1 MVMIILMSVILWFS
15 VVKEC
20 YASGNGYWKFLGSQ
34 QRQDPQLTG
43 TQKEDTNF
51 TATSIQSTY
60 SYDWQGKKYSS
71 ASNFSW
77 KFGKSMKSLYP
88 GDKIPVTGML
98 VYGRCTPG
106 IGAGVNAFVS
116 LYSELKTAEGF
127 VPSGTHT
134 NVIGLYLAPPGGQVS
149 KTNNI
154 EVWQGQKGQ
163 YMAIY
168 CTSSIMRKASIK
180 YIYEWVEGGAPPV
193 QTHAGWEGNWNSEW
207 GTVSF
212 QVRGRSVTG
221 TFAHKNGRLAGTLSP
236 MEEPCR
242 ADGDSPLPT
251 NRQMMRESS
260 YFSCRRTAEVSPAN
274 GGMVLI
280 LTKLPMGYGAGTGKY
295 GDSAPVLFR

>member
-1 MVMIILMSVILWFS
+1 MGKNKFAFIMVMIILMSVILWFS

-236 MEEPCR
+236 DGRTVSGRWGQSPSYKPPNDAGVFVFQLS
-242 ADGDSPLPT
+242 ADGRS
-251 NRQMMRESS
+251 
-260 YFSCRRTAEVSPAN
+260 F
-274 GGMVLI
+274 
-280 LTKLPMGYGAGTGKY
+280 TGKWWY
-295 GDSAPVLFR
+295 GFNTNKAADGVWSGNR